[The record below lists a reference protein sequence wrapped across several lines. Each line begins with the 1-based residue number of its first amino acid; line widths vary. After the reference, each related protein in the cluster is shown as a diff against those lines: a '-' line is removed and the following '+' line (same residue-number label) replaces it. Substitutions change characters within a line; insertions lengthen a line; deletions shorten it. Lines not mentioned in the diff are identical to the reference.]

1 MMISP
6 DDVAVSIVALNDGEL
21 IGRTRLQ
28 KTAFLLERC
37 GMGSGLEF
45 DYRHYGPFS
54 ADLARGCDDA
64 EFDGRLKMVERPGS
78 REMPYT
84 VFTTKEPAP
93 DRLGNISAPDVR
105 ALLTAMRGCS
115 DIVLE
120 VAATIV
126 YLRELGGDPIEEVK
140 ILKPHK
146 ATERRIFQAKELI
159 RQLRL

>member
-1 MMISP
+1 MISP

-37 GMGSGLEF
+37 GMDSGLEF

-54 ADLARGCDDA
+54 VDLARGCDDA

-93 DRLGNISAPDVR
+93 DHLGNISASDVR
-105 ALLTAMRGCS
+105 ALIVQGILVRVGLQRDRRTSLVESGGGS
-115 DIVLE
+115 DVPRCQLSLDCNSP
-120 VAATIV
+120 AN
-126 YLRELGGDPIEEVK
+126 
-140 ILKPHK
+140 
-146 ATERRIFQAKELI
+146 I
-159 RQLRL
+159 RS